1 MSGSWGLEPIGVV
14 LEAEAGGVVS
24 DLSALIKVVMP

>member
-14 LEAEAGGVVS
+14 LETEEVDS
-24 DLSALIKVVMP
+24 DLSALIKGVMP